1 MECLGNRDKFCPY
14 EQALKLIFK
23 RMVARKTEFN
33 KLTLVKNNPF
43 AKKRDFTTFYPHTR
57 QKGSYRMPRYSAIY
71 VNLSSVSFSMISN

>member
-57 QKGSYRMPRYSAIY
+57 YMLTFRVFRFP
-71 VNLSSVSFSMISN
+71 